1 MTTKLRVTDLATEFG
16 ISSDEVVAMLRSLDV
31 VVRSHV
37 TPLTDDQVARART
50 RWEREKRTRAAQSA
64 PPAAAAG
71 RRRRTTGATPA
82 APSAPAPEPA
92 PAEPAA
98 KPK

>member
-16 ISSDEVVAMLRSLDV
+16 ISSEEVVAMLRTLDV

-50 RWEREKRTRAAQSA
+50 RWEREKRTRAAQSDTA
-64 PPAAAAG
+64 PATTG
-71 RRRRTTGATPA
+71 RR
-82 APSAPAPEPA
+82 
-92 PAEPAA
+92 
-98 KPK
+98 